1 MNPMFLSTKEKSSLA
16 FWGIC
21 SCPCSCPRRLSK
33 TFSGNCPR
41 CSNFF
46 KIVFSHGQSIW
57 KFVIFSEKLQSQATL
72 QEKLVNAQKVVYV
85 TKTHC
90 KLKSVCYDEYLEQLP
105 HGVVVLLQ
113 VQPCKLCNNKYR
125 IASTQ
130 ITNTEIF
137 AFIAVPVYKLLSG
150 KVLFIN
156 RKDNRNC

>member
-72 QEKLVNAQKVVYV
+72 QEKLVNAQNIVYV

-90 KLKSVCYDEYLEQLP
+90 LLKSVYYNEYLEQLSD
-105 HGVVVLLQ
+105 GVVALLQ
-113 VQPCKLCNNKYR
+113 VQPWKLCNNKYR

-137 AFIAVPVYKLLSG
+137 AFIAVPVYKLLSR